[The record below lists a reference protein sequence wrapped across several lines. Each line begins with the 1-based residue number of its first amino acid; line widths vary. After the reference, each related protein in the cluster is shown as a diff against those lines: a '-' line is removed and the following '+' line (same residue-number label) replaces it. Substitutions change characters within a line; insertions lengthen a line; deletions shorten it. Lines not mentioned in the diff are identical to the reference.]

1 MLGINSELSFLYIFL
16 CICIGLLYAYF
27 LYLYYKNNIPT
38 GLNYALFALRLF
50 FISFLAFLLFKPV
63 FISNIKNIEKPI
75 VIIAK
80 DVSQSIKDDIN
91 NELDILV
98 EELNDFE
105 LLLYSF
111 SDKLYDGF
119 LNNHNGLKTN
129 YSNFFSDLNNK
140 IYNRNIAGVI
150 LASDGCY
157 NTGLN
162 PEYLSYDFP
171 VYSIALGDTVTYKD
185 IRIDDVLKND
195 IAFFGNTFPL
205 EISIFSNVKERES
218 TKLIIWNNGVKIH
231 EENIDFSEDINYS
244 TYNISL
250 LANKIGLQTYTIEV
264 ESLVEEKNIINN
276 VFDVYIDVIDSR
288 FNILILKDRNSPDL
302 SAYKSA
308 IDKNQNYKIDV
319 KDISDQII
327 PEKYQ
332 LIAIFGID
340 NVPKNLLDHDVPL
353 IIFNTSNTHY
363 KDLNSKVLF
372 NSKGITEQ
380 VNSYKSDDFSKFI
393 FSKDLLDL
401 INDAPPLYMPF
412 GKYNFQGDIEF
423 VLMQILQSVK
433 TNNPVIMLQNI
444 DSRKICF
451 ILAEGWW
458 RWKLYDYSQNKHNL
472 AFDELFLK
480 LSQYLL
486 LQEDKSLFRLE
497 YQKQYEENSSIVLR
511 ALLYNESYELL
522 SNNDVTL
529 KLIDEKD
536 REYNFQFEYDGN
548 QLIADIGILEAG
560 SYNFIAKVKQSDLV
574 KRGAFNVK
582 KIQLEQLGLSA
593 NHQVLY
599 KIADLSK
606 GNVFFRDGIYD
617 LIQEIRS
624 SDRNK
629 KIIHLKEKLDML
641 INLPWILFIL
651 LILICSE
658 WLVRRYNN
666 LI

>member
-1 MLGINSELSFLYIFL
+1 
-16 CICIGLLYAYF
+16 
-27 LYLYYKNNIPT
+27 
-38 GLNYALFALRLF
+38 
-50 FISFLAFLLFKPV
+50 
-63 FISNIKNIEKPI
+63 
-75 VIIAK
+75 
-80 DVSQSIKDDIN
+80 
-91 NELDILV
+91 
-98 EELNDFE
+98 
-105 LLLYSF
+105 
-111 SDKLYDGF
+111 
-119 LNNHNGLKTN
+119 
-129 YSNFFSDLNNK
+129 
-140 IYNRNIAGVI
+140 
-150 LASDGCY
+150 
-157 NTGLN
+157 
-162 PEYLSYDFP
+162 
-171 VYSIALGDTVTYKD
+171 
-185 IRIDDVLKND
+185 
-195 IAFFGNTFPL
+195 
-205 EISIFSNVKERES
+205 
-218 TKLIIWNNGVKIH
+218 
-231 EENIDFSEDINYS
+231 
-244 TYNISL
+244 
-250 LANKIGLQTYTIEV
+250 
-264 ESLVEEKNIINN
+264 
-276 VFDVYIDVIDSR
+276 
-288 FNILILKDRNSPDL
+288 
-302 SAYKSA
+302 
-308 IDKNQNYKIDV
+308 
-319 KDISDQII
+319 
-327 PEKYQ
+327 
-332 LIAIFGID
+332 
-340 NVPKNLLDHDVPL
+340 
-353 IIFNTSNTHY
+353 
-363 KDLNSKVLF
+363 
-372 NSKGITEQ
+372 
-380 VNSYKSDDFSKFI
+380 
-393 FSKDLLDL
+393 
-401 INDAPPLYMPF
+401 MPF